1 MDIQKNKIINYLKKI
16 GVEHELGGLIY
27 AICELKIIRSS
38 ISNNNKINS
47 SETRQLDVEYE
58 ELYATI
64 KHRCSELKIDWTLIE
79 DAISTFDNE

>member
-27 AICELKIIRSS
+27 AICELKIIRAA
-38 ISNNNKINS
+38 ISNNNKIYS
-47 SETRQLDVEYE
+47 SETRKLDKEYK
-58 ELYATI
+58 ELYTTI
-64 KHRCSELKIDWTLIE
+64 KSRCRELKIDWKLIK